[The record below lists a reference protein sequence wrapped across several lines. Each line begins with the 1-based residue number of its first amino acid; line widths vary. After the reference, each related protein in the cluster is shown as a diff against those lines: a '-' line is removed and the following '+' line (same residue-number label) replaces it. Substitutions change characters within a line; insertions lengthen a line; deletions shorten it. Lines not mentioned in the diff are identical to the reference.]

1 MSENRCVCCDEII
14 PEGNQACW
22 SCEHS
27 VEHHS
32 NIPSDK
38 QIRIAD
44 LIAEILE
51 IDFPQSSEEFTE
63 EIYADFISNHLD
75 EALKVAYCIDN
86 KNE

>member
-1 MSENRCVCCDEII
+1 ML
-14 PEGNQACW
+14 
-22 SCEHS
+22 
-27 VEHHS
+27 

-63 EIYADFISNHLD
+63 EIYADFISSHLD
-75 EALKVAYCIDN
+75 EALKVASYINN

>member
-1 MSENRCVCCDEII
+1 MSEDRCICCGEVITEGRQVCWD
-14 PEGNQACW
+14 
-22 SCEHS
+22 CEYG

-32 NIPSDK
+32 NMPSDK

-63 EIYADFISNHLD
+63 EIYADFINNHL
-75 EALKVAYCIDN
+75 EAAIREGN
-86 KNE
+86 KTYGI